1 MLRSLLAHSTTV
13 LLGTLCIFLFGTSS
27 YKGLPREAAPD
38 IPVPVVM
45 VSTPYIG
52 VAPGDIEGL
61 ITIPLERELTA
72 VKDVKKMSST
82 SAEGV
87 SIVTLEFEPEV
98 AMEEA
103 IQ

>member
-13 LLGTLCIFLFGTSS
+13 LIGTICILLFGASS
-27 YKGLPREAAPD
+27 YKSLPREAAPD

-61 ITIPLERELTA
+61 IPWLVGGAANRADGAGIGDR
-72 VKDVKKMSST
+72 
-82 SAEGV
+82 
-87 SIVTLEFEPEV
+87 V
-98 AMEEA
+98 APDA
-103 IQ
+103 ARAGSVGA